1 VLRAAARRLLRCPAT
16 FLAMLSCV
24 LRTAE
29 LPAAHGCSGSQCCTS
44 EWSWG
49 VLGSALALPRRP
61 RPRPASARLARRG
74 CRAPAGGAQ
83 LRVAP
88 SQSKHKLYVGN
99 LPKDMS
105 KEDLQATL
113 APLVKGA
120 RPPRPAAARSCA
132 HRKAV
137 SCVVLQARHRLC
149 ACVQSG
155 RCCTLARGLQAG
167 RARAL
172 SAGPPSKCA
181 GRRRRAHRAAHE
193 QGGAGPEPRLRL
205 CGVLQPHLR
214 ERGQGR
220 PERALVQAR
229 AGRTAPS
236 RLLSWNAPGKPV

>member
-120 RPPRPAAARSCA
+120 LPPGLPRPAHALTGRSPCFIRGASWRVNDCA
-132 HRKAV
+132 HVRKMAGV
-137 SCVVLQARHRLC
+137 
-149 ACVQSG
+149 ACWG
-155 RCCTLARGLQAG
+155 KGLQAK
-167 RARAL
+167 RARA
-172 SAGPPSKCA
+172 PST
-181 GRRRRAHRAAHE
+181 G
-193 QGGAGPEPRLRL
+193 
-205 CGVLQPHLR
+205 
-214 ERGQGR
+214 
-220 PERALVQAR
+220 
-229 AGRTAPS
+229 APS
-236 RLLSWNAPGKPV
+236 DRVRVRVGVGHAG